1 MTGDDFRPN
10 DFRHRADA
18 VRSIPLERVLTQ
30 WGAERDRLD
39 RSRWH
44 TERGPLSITGCKFF
58 NWHLSQG
65 SGGAIDLVMQ
75 LGAMDYRAAVVWLEQ
90 RLGQHPGSGLAAQ
103 KVAVS
108 TTPACSPAS
117 SSGIGSPSKPCP
129 QLHLPVANLANLK
142 RVRDYL
148 TEQRCLAASLLEPL
162 IESGKLYADSRGN
175 AVFLM
180 VAGKANRPIGAEL
193 RGTGQ
198 RIWHGL
204 ARGTRK
210 DAGYFWIGVGGCGKI
225 VLCESAIDAISCFQ
239 LDSGRICI
247 STAGVRPSPAWLSP
261 LLARDYDISCGFD
274 DDAPGN
280 AASRQMIARHPTIKR
295 LRPPAH
301 DWNDALVASR

>member
-1 MTGDDFRPN
+1 VTGDDFRPN

-18 VRSIPLERVLTQ
+18 VRSIPLQSVLRQ
-30 WGAERDRLD
+30 WGAERDRRD
-39 RSRWH
+39 RSCWH
-44 TERGPLSITGCKFF
+44 THRGPLSITGCKFF

-65 SGGAIDLVMQ
+65 GGGAIDLVMQ
-75 LGAMDYRAAVVWLEQ
+75 LGPMDYRAAVEWLEQ
-90 RLGQHPGSGLAAQ
+90 HLGQHPGSSLAAE
-103 KVAVS
+103 KDAVS
-108 TTPACSPAS
+108 PPACSPTS
-117 SSGIGSPSKPCP
+117 SAGIGSPAKTGP
-129 QLHLPVANLANLK
+129 QLHLPLANLANLK

-148 TEQRCLAASLLEPL
+148 TEQRCLAANLLEPL

-193 RGTGQ
+193 RGTGR

-210 DAGYFWIGVGGCGKI
+210 DAGYFWIGPGGSRKT

-239 LDSGRICI
+239 LESARICI
-247 STAGVRPSPAWLSP
+247 STAGVRPSPAWLAP
-261 LLARDYDISCGFD
+261 LLARGDEIYCGFD

-280 AASRQMIARHPTIKR
+280 AASRQMIERHPTIKR

-301 DWNDALVASR
+301 DWNDALVAD